1 MPQDQI
7 QEQTAQRRA
16 PELGS
21 LERALFGPQ
30 ATPEYQSFPQGP
42 QVPALLLAP
51 LLAWRFGIPLADC
64 ALLP

>member
-7 QEQTAQRRA
+7 QEQTAQLRA

-42 QVPALLLAP
+42 MLAQLMALLLALGP
-51 LLAWRFGIPLADC
+51 LTLTR
-64 ALLP
+64 